1 MALSI
6 DTSPVREF
14 VRNLVE
20 GASPEAWLWQ
30 LGVAV
35 VAMGLAW
42 GVARAVF
49 PRIRPSPRWKFGE
62 GDFERVAFPA
72 LAYLFVVVGRALL
85 AARQPV
91 ALLDI
96 LATALVAWIVIR
108 LAVYVLGHVLPPGEF
123 LRKAIRAV
131 AWVAW
136 IAVIL
141 QVTGLLPE
149 VVQALDEVG
158 FTAAKGQQRYS
169 LWLLLQG
176 TVALAV
182 ALTIALWAARITET
196 RVMAEQSV
204 DMSTRVVV
212 SKLVRIA
219 AALLAVLVALP
230 MVGIDITA
238 LSIFGGALGVGLGF
252 GLQKIAA
259 NYVSGFIVL
268 LDRSLRLGDT
278 VQIGDR
284 KGEVRE
290 IASRYTVIKG
300 GDGVE
305 SIVPNEKLITE
316 VVSHHTYSDR
326 RVTVV
331 IAVAIAYDADVD
343 LACELLEQLA
353 RRDARVM
360 ADPAPAARV
369 KSLGDFGVHLELTAW
384 MGDLAEGEADLRSA
398 LYRDILR
405 TFRAEG
411 IEFAYRRR
419 EAGPFP
425 TLATEESNEESKGWT
440 PSG

>member
-6 DTSPVREF
+6 DTSPVKQF
-14 VRNLVE
+14 VQHLVE
-20 GASPEAWLWQ
+20 GASAATWLWQ
-30 LGVAV
+30 IAVALAAFGLGWA
-35 VAMGLAW
+35 
-42 GVARAVF
+42 VARAAF
-49 PRIRPSPRWKFGE
+49 HWIKPSRLWKFGE

-72 LAYLFVVVGRALL
+72 LAWAFLLIGRAVL
-85 AARQPV
+85 ARYQPV

-96 LATALVAWIVIR
+96 VATALIASIVIR
-108 LAVYVLGHVLPPGEF
+108 LAVYVLGHVLPQGEF
-123 LRKAIRAV
+123 LRKVIRFV

-149 VVQALDEVG
+149 VIETLDDVG
-158 FTAAKGQQRYS
+158 FTSSKSHQRYS

-176 TVALAV
+176 FVALAV
-182 ALTIALWAARITET
+182 ALTIAFWIARITEG
-196 RVMAEQSV
+196 RVMAEDTVS
-204 DMSTRVVV
+204 MSTRVVV
-212 SKLVRIA
+212 SKLVRIGAVFA
-219 AALLAVLVALP
+219 AILVALP

-268 LDRSLRLGDT
+268 LDRSLRIGDT
-278 VQIGDR
+278 IQIGDR
-284 KGEVRE
+284 KGEVKE

-300 GDGVE
+300 GDGIE

-316 VVSHHTYSDR
+316 VVNHHTYSDT

-331 IAVAIAYDADVD
+331 VNVAVAYDTD
-343 LACELLEQLA
+343 LDRACALLEQLA
-353 RRDARVM
+353 RRDRRVM
-360 ADPAPAARV
+360 AEPAPAARV
-369 KSLGDFGVHLELTAW
+369 KSLGDFGVYLELSAW
-384 MGDLAEGEADLRSA
+384 MSDLAEGESDLRSA

-411 IEFAYRRR
+411 IEVAYRRR
-419 EAGPFP
+419 ETQRETPPF
-425 TLATEESNEESKGWT
+425 TTTETDESTS
-440 PSG
+440 

>member
-6 DTSPVREF
+6 DTSPVLEF
-14 VRNLVE
+14 VQHLVE
-20 GASPEAWLWQ
+20 GASVQLWAWQ
-30 LGVAV
+30 LGVAL
-35 VAMGLAW
+35 AAIGLAW
-42 GVARAVF
+42 CVARATFRWV
-49 PRIRPSPRWKFGE
+49 RPSPRWKFGE
-62 GDFERVAFPA
+62 GDFERVAYPA
-72 LAYLFVVVGRALL
+72 LAWVFVVIGRAVLS
-85 AARQPV
+85 RHQPV

-108 LAVYVLGHVLPPGEF
+108 LAVYVLGYVLPQGDF
-123 LRKAIRAV
+123 LRKLIRAV

-149 VVQALDEVG
+149 VVQTLDDVS
-158 FTAAKGQQRYS
+158 FTSSKSRQRYS
-169 LWLLLQG
+169 LWLMLQG
-176 TVALAV
+176 LVALAV
-182 ALTIALWAARITET
+182 ALTVAFWVARITEG

-219 AALLAVLVALP
+219 AVFIAVLVALP

-268 LDRSLRLGDT
+268 LDRSLRIGDT
-278 VQIGDR
+278 ITIGDR
-284 KGEVRE
+284 RGEVRE

-316 VVSHHTYSDR
+316 VVNHHTYSDP
-326 RVTVV
+326 RVTVSM
-331 IAVAIAYDADVD
+331 AVAVAYDADVD
-343 LACELLEQLA
+343 RAIELLVQIA
-353 RRDARVM
+353 RRDPRVT
-360 ADPAPAARV
+360 AEPAPTARV

-384 MGDLAEGEADLRSA
+384 MDDLAQGESDLRSA
-398 LYRDILR
+398 LYRDLLR

-411 IEFAYRRR
+411 IEVAYRRR
-419 EAGPFP
+419 EMQRENPP
-425 TLATEESNEESKGWT
+425 SATAETRESDE
-440 PSG
+440 